1 MTHAP
6 FPSARRPLIRLAVIA
21 IGLTGL
27 TLITPSAWADKYSDR
42 YVDKFGRV
50 YEEEKPW
57 VEGETELP
65 AFPTAETMIPFT
77 VGAVRD
83 MTFKVDGATVSQ
95 GADGVIRFAL
105 EIQSAE
111 GATNISYEGMRCTT
125 AERRVY
131 ALGRT
136 DKTWAKSKNDK
147 WMPIKGSSNNPYVE
161 LYSNFF
167 CVSNSPAF
175 RDADDIRLTLRNG
188 GRKRF

>member
-1 MTHAP
+1 
-6 FPSARRPLIRLAVIA
+6 
-21 IGLTGL
+21 
-27 TLITPSAWADKYSDR
+27 
-42 YVDKFGRV
+42 
-50 YEEEKPW
+50 
-57 VEGETELP
+57 
-65 AFPTAETMIPFT
+65 MIPFT
-77 VGAVRD
+77 VGAIRD

-111 GATNISYEGMRCTT
+111 GARNVTFEGMRCAT

-175 RDADDIRLTLRNG
+175 RDADDIRQTLRDG

>member
-1 MTHAP
+1 MTTPCCWKMLRVALSAIIIALCAP
-6 FPSARRPLIRLAVIA
+6 PVF
-21 IGLTGL
+21 
-27 TLITPSAWADKYSDR
+27 ADKYSDQ
-42 YVDKFGRV
+42 YVDRFGRV
-50 YEEEKPW
+50 YEEEKAW
-57 VEGETELP
+57 VEGETEIP
-65 AFPTAETMIPFT
+65 AFPNPDTLIPLT

-105 EIQSAE
+105 QIESAE
-111 GATNISYEGMRCTT
+111 GATNITFEGMRCAT

-131 ALGRT
+131 ALGRA
-136 DKTWAKSKNDK
+136 DRTWAKSKSDK

-167 CVSNSPAF
+167 CVANSPAF